1 MMGFF
6 KAFTACAT
14 HDTGPTH
21 TQATPTHLLAGAVG
35 NANALAEPTK
45 KQRAS
50 GVRTQPAQ
58 PGHHRVGCLSQR
70 GHHRTHDSPLL
81 SGPMNHVAPRRPGP
95 PWHFSL
101 HSPAIAF
108 GVAAQARPLFST
120 ASDQHRV
127 RPDCS
132 VGLQQARQ
140 ASSAT
145 GGKPMTYIQ
154 AHLLRRLAGLP
165 GHVEVLQSPPEQG
178 SWTMGTPAVRM
189 RRVAKLHSSPKR

>member
-70 GHHRTHDSPLL
+70 GHTARMIRRFSLAPCITWHLAGLVPPGTSHCIPPPLHLASPLRHAH
-81 SGPMNHVAPRRPGP
+81 SSRPQV
-95 PWHFSL
+95 
-101 HSPAIAF
+101 I
-108 GVAAQARPLFST
+108 ST
-120 ASDQHRV
+120 GSV
-127 RPDCS
+127 PTVS